1 MGKELSDSSF
11 LLLFSFSDSSRSVYC
26 YKRQMPAEEAR
37 SRFECEIINSF
48 NVKMRQVPLEK
59 TRLISATGKMA
70 ANVNLLPHNTFRK
83 QCYKLSP
90 CSFLTFVTFS
100 VEIFSK

>member
-11 LLLFSFSDSSRSVYC
+11 FSSFFVLRFITVSVLLQ
-26 YKRQMPAEEAR
+26 KAMPAEEAG
-37 SRFECEIINSF
+37 SRFECEITNCF

-59 TRLISATGKMA
+59 TRFICATGKMA

>member
-1 MGKELSDSSF
+1 M
-11 LLLFSFSDSSRSVYC
+11 LLQ
-26 YKRQMPAEEAR
+26 KAMPAEEAM
-37 SRFECEIINSF
+37 SRFECEIINCF
-48 NVKMRQVPLEK
+48 NVKMRKVPLEK
-59 TRLISATGKMA
+59 TRLICATGKMA